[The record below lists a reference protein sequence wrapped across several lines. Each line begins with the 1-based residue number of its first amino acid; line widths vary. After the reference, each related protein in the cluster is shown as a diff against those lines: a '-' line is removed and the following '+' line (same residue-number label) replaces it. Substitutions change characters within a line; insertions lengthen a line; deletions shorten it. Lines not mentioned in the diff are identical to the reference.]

1 MKFDELIFY
10 RQKICDFTQ
19 NDKEEYELLLRCQ
32 CADDCYFPSDMFDD
46 IVSNHQLHNLYLQ
59 RLEVLLEE
67 QLSKDEYIYSLNLDY
82 QELYFEETV
91 EFLSRFKYRDRLRI
105 ELTERLPVNCQNEE
119 NFLPIEAIKR
129 LKDLGYAI
137 ALDDFL
143 SGINHYKTLFIL
155 DDYIDRVKIS
165 ALDFN
170 SYLSQDKLKDFIFSV
185 VDTIKFLDKEI
196 VIEGVEEDEF
206 LESFPKEWL
215 QQTYYYDRPHS
226 F

>member
-1 MKFDELIFY
+1 MFDE
-10 RQKICDFTQ
+10 
-19 NDKEEYELLLRCQ
+19 
-32 CADDCYFPSDMFDD
+32 
-46 IVSNHQLHNLYLQ
+46 IVSDHQLHNLYLQ

-67 QLSKDEYIYSLNLDY
+67 QLSKDDYIYSLNLDY

-91 EFLSRFKYRDRLRI
+91 EFLRTFKYRNRLRL

-119 NFLPIEAIKR
+119 DFLPIEAIQT
-129 LKDLGYAI
+129 LKNLGYAI

-170 SYLSQDKLKDFIFSV
+170 SYLSPTKLKDFLFSI
-185 VDTIKFLDKEI
+185 VDTIKFLNKEI
-196 VIEGVEEDEF
+196 VIEGVEVEE
-206 LESFPKEWL
+206 LLASFPKEWL

>member
-19 NDKEEYELLLRCQ
+19 NDKEEYELLLRYKH
-32 CADDCYFPSDMFDD
+32 ADVCYFPSEKFDE
-46 IVSNHQLHNLYLQ
+46 IVSDHQLHNLYLQ

-67 QLSKDEYIYSLNLDY
+67 QLSKDDYIYSLNLDY

-91 EFLSRFKYRDRLRI
+91 EFLRTFKYRNRLRL

-119 NFLPIEAIKR
+119 DFLPIEAIQT
-129 LKDLGYAI
+129 LKNLGYAI

-170 SYLSQDKLKDFIFSV
+170 SYLSPTKLKDFIFSI
-185 VDTIKFLDKEI
+185 VDTIKFLKKEI
-196 VIEGVEEDEF
+196 VIEGVEVEE
-206 LESFPKEWL
+206 LLASFPKEWL

>member
-1 MKFDELIFY
+1 M
-10 RQKICDFTQ
+10 RT
-19 NDKEEYELLLRCQ
+19 
-32 CADDCYFPSDMFDD
+32 
-46 IVSNHQLHNLYLQ
+46 
-59 RLEVLLEE
+59 
-67 QLSKDEYIYSLNLDY
+67 
-82 QELYFEETV
+82 
-91 EFLSRFKYRDRLRI
+91 FKYRNRLRL

-119 NFLPIEAIKR
+119 DFLPIEAIQT
-129 LKDLGYAI
+129 LKNLEYAI

-170 SYLSQDKLKDFIFSV
+170 SYLSPTKLKDFIFSI
-185 VDTIKFLDKEI
+185 VDTIKFLKKEI
-196 VIEGVEEDEF
+196 VIEGVEVEE
-206 LESFPKEWL
+206 LLASFPKEWL